1 MNDKSKEIEE
11 EIKNVIEL
19 MLHLD
24 KNILNVKKKEEDL
37 KLSKNSKD
45 IIKEFLESK
54 KMSDFLCYDEK
65 IKKTRKSIGIIK
77 AINSML
83 YKDKDKSKNK
93 KNKNIVIV
101 RKINPTNFN
110 QSNLY
115 SNLFYYGAEAE
126 YYFIHNIIKSKI
138 LEIVKTCFEHKF
150 IKKEKEAEQNKNKSI
165 NNKNNFILISSN
177 NLKKAKL
184 RNRYY
189 NSLINKSNNNIF
201 SMKNYCIRTNMIK
214 FYDNKNINNSAISI
228 FDNSIKNINT
238 FKNNSCINLMNTF
251 INKNSSLTKDK
262 CTNANLKYSTV
273 DISKGSWKKGNNKNR
288 NIILLN
294 KKQVNE
300 MEKSFMPLLYLHD
313 FKYKKDIRFKPKKIP
328 SFSSGMM
335 ELIHYNTKN
344 NIKMK
349 AEEEFLNECLR
360 ETYVSLRKINSLYD
374 TKYFVD
380 FSKNNSIK
388 NNNDIYFKNNYE
400 IEIPKEK
407 KHFYG
412 FEYKNIY
419 KYSFNGKLSRAKK
432 K

>member
-1 MNDKSKEIEE
+1 MYDKSKEIEK

-24 KNILNVKKKEEDL
+24 KNILNIKKKEEDL
-37 KLSKNSKD
+37 NLSKNSKD
-45 IIKEFLESK
+45 IIKEFLESI
-54 KMSDFLCYDEK
+54 KMSDFLCNDEK
-65 IKKTRKSIGIIK
+65 IKKTRNSNGIIK

-83 YKDKDKSKNK
+83 YKDKEKYKNK

-138 LEIVKTCFEHKF
+138 LEIVKTCFEQSF
-150 IKKEKEAEQNKNKSI
+150 IKKEKEAEQNKSI

-228 FDNSIKNINT
+228 FDNSIKNINS

-262 CTNANLKYSTV
+262 CTNANLKNRTV
-273 DISKGSWKKGNNKNR
+273 DNSKERRKKGNNKNR

-328 SFSSGMM
+328 TFSSGMM

-360 ETYVSLRKINSLYD
+360 ETYGSLRKINSLYN

-388 NNNDIYFKNNYE
+388 NNNDTYFKNNFE
-400 IEIPKEK
+400 IEIPKGK
-407 KHFYG
+407 KHSYG
-412 FEYKNIY
+412 FDYKNIY
-419 KYSFNGKLSRAKK
+419 KYSFNGKLSKDKK